1 MCRTSRDLTMLCP
14 VIVCAV
20 SLCVLC
26 HCVLVLRRAC
36 MISVLLIVF
45 KETEELFLAGHY
57 FCVFH
62 LSVKTLN

>member
-1 MCRTSRDLTMLCP
+1 
-14 VIVCAV
+14 
-20 SLCVLC
+20 
-26 HCVLVLRRAC
+26 

>member
-1 MCRTSRDLTMLCP
+1 
-14 VIVCAV
+14 
-20 SLCVLC
+20 
-26 HCVLVLRRAC
+26 

-45 KETEELFLAGHY
+45 KVTEELFLACHY